1 MKQLY
6 ICGITLLLILSE
18 SLADNKQVYEQALK
32 SITSGNLSVE
42 AINDTPISG
51 MKELTVNTG
60 KSREIL
66 YISTDGQYI
75 FNGSL
80 FDVENRIDVTE
91 RKKGDLRLQ
100 RLSVF
105 KDNRRINYYADDMQH
120 LVTVFTDVDCP
131 YCRQLHQQMT
141 EYNELGIGISYLFFP
156 RSGLNTDSAQKA
168 VSAWCSDDRKKALD
182 QAMAGTQLTQLQCD
196 NPVTE
201 HYNAGIAIGVS
212 GTPALILEDGTM
224 IPGLVPPQQLKQRLE
239 MIDNSRQAENS
250 D

>member
-18 SLADNKQVYEQALK
+18 SSADNKQVYEQALK

-91 RKKGDLRLQ
+91 RKKGDLRSQ

-105 KDNRRINYYADDMQH
+105 KDNSRINYYADDMQH

-182 QAMAGTQLTQLQCD
+182 QLMAGKQLTQLQCD

-212 GTPALILEDGTM
+212 GTPALIREDGTM